1 MEMGVDNKDIRT
13 IYARHDEKLK
23 NIYSTLNRIEKHLAK
38 LNGSVGRHEVSIAK
52 MQVWGGVALV
62 TFPIIINTIM
72 RLM

>member
-1 MEMGVDNKDIRT
+1 MDNQEYRT

-38 LNGSVGRHEVSIAK
+38 LNGSVGKHEVSIAK
-52 MQVWGGVALV
+52 MQVWGGIALV
-62 TFPIIINTIM
+62 VLPIIVNTIM

>member
-1 MEMGVDNKDIRT
+1 MDNRDYKT
-13 IYARHDEKLK
+13 TYARHDEKLK

-38 LNGSVGRHEVSIAK
+38 LNGSVGKHEVSIAK

-62 TFPIIINTIM
+62 VLPIIVNTIM